1 MQLLGGLSK
10 EEFLAEYW
18 QKKPLLIRQ
27 AWPNFTPL
35 LSAQELAGLSLEQ
48 DIESRILIEQQ
59 ALPNFKK
66 SLSEQPEQEPWVLK
80 KGPFDEQT
88 YQNLPQTHW
97 TLLIQALDHWLP
109 EARHI
114 MDKFNFIPN
123 WRVDDLM
130 VSYAVNGGSVGA
142 HYDQYDVFLL
152 QAQGQRQWSIGQM
165 CDENSE
171 IIEGLPVKL
180 LREFN
185 ETQSWVLEPGDMLY
199 LPPALAHYGIA
210 QGECMTYSIGFR
222 APSYSELAQSLLDE
236 VIISNNDAKRYQDE
250 RFSELDKPGKLT
262 KDALAPIKTMLKNL
276 INDDALLASSLGLL
290 MSEAKYPELTV
301 EPLEN
306 KEVAERLKQLNN
318 QPEGICYKDEQTR
331 FAYYVQNQSVDFFI
345 QGQKYSHSLKMLEII
360 EYLANHNQYDNTKLL
375 ELMRQHQGEQLVADL
390 IKKHHLYL
398 P

>member
-59 ALPNFKK
+59 ALSNFKK
-66 SLSEQPEQEPWVLK
+66 EQAPWVLK

-130 VSYAVNGGSVGA
+130 VSYAADSGSVGA

-152 QAQGQRQWSIGQM
+152 QAQGQRQWRIGQM

-236 VIISNNDAKRYQDE
+236 VIISNNDSKRYQDE

-262 KDALAPIKTMLKNL
+262 ADALAPIKAMLKNL
-276 INDDALLASSLGLL
+276 MDDDALLASSLGLL

-301 EPLEN
+301 EPLARE
-306 KEVAERLKQLNN
+306 EADELLEQLKN
-318 QPEGICYKDEQTR
+318 QPEGICYKDEKTR
-331 FAYYVQNQSVDFFI
+331 FAYYLQKQNIDFFI
-345 QGQKYSHSLKMLEII
+345 QGQKYSYPLEMLEII
-360 EYLANHNQYDNTKLL
+360 EYLANHNQYHNTKLL
-375 ELMRQHQGEQLVADL
+375 ELMRPHDGEQLVADL

>member
-48 DIESRILIEQQ
+48 GIESRILIEQQ
-59 ALPNFKK
+59 ALPSFKK
-66 SLSEQPEQEPWVLK
+66 DQPEQKELEPWVLK

-88 YQNLPQTHW
+88 YENLPQTHW

-109 EARHI
+109 EARHV

-130 VSYAVNGGSVGA
+130 VSYATDGGSVGA

-152 QAQGQRQWSIGQM
+152 QAQGQRQWRIGQM
-165 CDENSE
+165 CDESSE

-236 VIISNNDAKRYQDE
+236 VIISNNDSKRYQDE

-262 KDALAPIKTMLKNL
+262 ADALAPIKAMLKNL
-276 INDDALLASSLGLL
+276 IDDDALLASSLGQL
-290 MSEAKYPELTV
+290 MSEAKYPELTA
-301 EPLEN
+301 EPLES
-306 KEVAERLKQLNN
+306 EEAAELLEQLKA
-318 QPEGICYKDEQTR
+318 QPKGICYKDEQTR

-360 EYLANHNQYDNTKLL
+360 EYLANQNQYDNSKLL
-375 ELMRQHQGEQLVADL
+375 ELMRQNQGEQLVTDL
-390 IKKHHLYL
+390 FKKQYLYL